1 MGSPLPLQTEE
12 DFDVEEEDEEEED
25 EEEANEE
32 LDDDVS
38 LEGPAPSR
46 PSRGGG
52 GSPQLLE
59 SDNDF

>member
-1 MGSPLPLQTEE
+1 MRSLLLPQTEE
-12 DFDVEEEDEEEED
+12 DFDVEEEDEEED
-25 EEEANEE
+25 EEE

-59 SDNDF
+59 SHNDF